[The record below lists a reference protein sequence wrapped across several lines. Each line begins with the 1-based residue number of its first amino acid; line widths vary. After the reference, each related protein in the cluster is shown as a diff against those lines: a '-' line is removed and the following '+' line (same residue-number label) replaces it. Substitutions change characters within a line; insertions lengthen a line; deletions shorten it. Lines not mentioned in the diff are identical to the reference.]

1 MRESTEP
8 CQDDGT
14 RTAGIRHLQR
24 KRTIQNFDFDKGID
38 RKRTNSLKYDF
49 AVERGYPE
57 DVLPLWV
64 TDMDFQLPP
73 SVREALACP
82 RATLAEAL
90 KRLSEA
96 LV

>member
-1 MRESTEP
+1 M
-8 CQDDGT
+8 Q
-14 RTAGIRHLQR
+14 
-24 KRTIQNFDFDKGID
+24 KFDFDKVID
-38 RKRTNSLKYDF
+38 HMGTNSLKYDF

-73 SVREALACP
+73 SVWEALACP
-82 RATLAEAL
+82 RATLAEAS